1 MRHLTGLRHL
11 ALALLVAAPAAAQT
25 PIPAECQ
32 PLMAAG
38 DKQFTIPS
46 HAYITSKGLGPT
58 PMQSET
64 INING
69 VTYVMTHDRWIK
81 SPMTSEQIG
90 QRAKETARTAKVF
103 TCKQLPDE
111 TVGGVPASVY
121 SSHNESATGGTTDT
135 QVWIAK
141 TSGMALKSEVDII
154 GAGGH
159 KSHMSVRFEYEN
171 VKAPAG
177 VQ

>member
-1 MRHLTGLRHL
+1 MRYLTGLRHL

-25 PIPAECQ
+25 IPAECQ

-38 DKQFTIPS
+38 DKQFTVPS

-69 VTYVMTHDRWIK
+69 VTYVMVHDRWMK
-81 SPMTSEQIG
+81 SPMTSEQIA
-90 QRAKETARTAKVF
+90 QQSKEKARTAKVF

-111 TVGGVPASVY
+111 AVGGVPANVY
-121 SSHNESATGGTTDT
+121 TSHNESATGTTDS
-135 QVWIAK
+135 QIWIAK
-141 TSGMALKSEVDII
+141 ASGMALKSEVDII
-154 GAGGH
+154 GTSGH
-159 KSHMSVRFEYEN
+159 KSHMSVRFEYDN
-171 VKAPAG
+171 VKMPAG

>member
-1 MRHLTGLRHL
+1 MRYLTGLRHL

-25 PIPAECQ
+25 IPAECQ

-38 DKQFTIPS
+38 DKQFTVPS

-58 PMQSET
+58 PMQSEM

-69 VTYVMTHDRWIK
+69 VTYVMAHDHWMK
-81 SPMTSEQIG
+81 SPKTSEQIA
-90 QRAKETARTAKVF
+90 QQSKEKVRTAKVY

-111 TVGGVPASVY
+111 AVGAVAASVY
-121 SSHNESATGGTTDT
+121 SSHTDSATATTDT
-135 QVWIAK
+135 QVWVAK
-141 TSGMALKSEVDII
+141 ATGVPLKSEVDII
-154 GAGGH
+154 GASGH
-159 KSHMSVRFEYEN
+159 KSHMSVRYEYEN
-171 VKAPAG
+171 VKVPAG